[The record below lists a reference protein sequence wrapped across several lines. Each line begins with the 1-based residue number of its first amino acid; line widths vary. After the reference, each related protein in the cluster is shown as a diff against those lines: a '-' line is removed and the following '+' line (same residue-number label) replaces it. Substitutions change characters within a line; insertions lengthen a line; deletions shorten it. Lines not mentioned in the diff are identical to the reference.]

1 MSKIDVELVTDI
13 KAELGE
19 GPLWSAQEQSI
30 YWIDVT
36 QRKVFRHNLETK
48 KTEQFTVSG
57 MPGCIGLRKSGGI
70 IAAFRTGPALISLE
84 TGEETKI
91 PSMIDFG
98 KERFN
103 DGKCDRRGRFFAGT
117 MDKTMKEAIGA
128 LYRIDPDRTVT
139 KVSEG
144 IRLSNGMAWSP
155 DDRILYHNDSRPG
168 YVYAYDYDIETG
180 IPKNR
185 RIHIDLSSAGYH
197 PDGCTIDAEGFLW
210 IAEVNSGRVGR
221 YAPDGRRVSGIEL
234 PTSRVSSV
242 MFGGPQLDMLFITT
256 MSYNLTPEQAAAQP
270 LAGRLFVA
278 HPGVKGLP
286 EPAFAG

>member
-36 QRKVFRHNLETK
+36 QRKVFRHNLPTK

-57 MPGCIGLRKSGGI
+57 MPGCIGLRKGGGI

-117 MDKTMKEAIGA
+117 MDKTMKEAIGG
-128 LYRIDPDRTVT
+128 LYRIDTDRSVT
-139 KVSEG
+139 KVAGG

-155 DDRILYHNDSRPG
+155 DDRVLYHNDSRPG

-180 IPKNR
+180 IPSNR
-185 RIHIDLSSAGYH
+185 RVHIDLSSTGYH
-197 PDGCTIDAEGFLW
+197 PDGCTVDAEGYLW
-210 IAEVNSGRVGR
+210 LAEVNSGRVGR

-242 MFGGPQLDMLFITT
+242 MFGGRNLDMLFITT
-256 MSYNLTPEQAAAQP
+256 MSYNLTPEQAAAQS

>member
-1 MSKIDVELVTDI
+1 MDKIDVELVTDI

-19 GPLWSAQEQSI
+19 GPLWSPQEQSI

-36 QRKVFRHNLETK
+36 QREVFRHNLSTK
-48 KTEQFTVSG
+48 KAERFAVSG
-57 MPGCIGLRKSGGI
+57 MPGCIGLRQGGGI
-70 IAAFRTGPALISLE
+70 IAAYRTGPALISLE

-91 PSMIDFG
+91 PSTIDFG

-117 MDKTMKEAIGA
+117 MDKTMKEPIGA
-128 LYRIDPDRTVT
+128 LYRIDPDLSVT
-139 KVSEG
+139 RVADG

-155 DDRILYHNDSRPG
+155 DDRTLYHNDSRPG

-180 IPKNR
+180 IPTNR
-185 RIHIDLSSAGYH
+185 RVHIDLSSSGYH
-197 PDGCTIDAEGFLW
+197 PDGCTVDAEGYLW
-210 IAEVNSGRVGR
+210 LAEVNAGRVGR
-221 YAPDGRRVSGIEL
+221 YAPDGRRVGGIEL

-242 MFGGPQLDMLFITT
+242 MFGGPNLDMLFITT

>member
-1 MSKIDVELVTDI
+1 MGKIDVDLVSDI

-19 GPLWSAQEQSI
+19 GPLWSAKEQSI

-36 QRKVFRHNLETK
+36 QRKVFRHNLASNKSET
-48 KTEQFTVSG
+48 FSVSG
-57 MPGCIGLRKSGGI
+57 MPGCIALLRNG
-70 IAAFRTGPALISLE
+70 AVLAVYRTGPALVSLD
-84 TGEETKI
+84 TGEETKVA
-91 PSMIDFG
+91 SGIDFG

-103 DGKCDRRGRFFAGT
+103 DGKTDRRGRMFAGT
-117 MDKTMKEAIGA
+117 MDKTMKEPIGG
-128 LYRIDPDRTVT
+128 LYRIDTDRSVT
-139 KVSEG
+139 RVGDG

-168 YVYAYDYDIETG
+168 LVYAYDYDIDTG
-180 IPKNR
+180 TPRNR
-185 RIHIDLSSAGYH
+185 RVHIDLSSAGYH
-197 PDGCTIDAEGFLW
+197 PDGCTVDAEGFLW

-242 MFGGPQLDMLFITT
+242 MFGGPNLDLLFITT
-256 MSYNLTPEQAAAQP
+256 MSYNLTPEQIAAQP

-278 HPGVKGLP
+278 QPGVKGLP
-286 EPAFAG
+286 EPDFAG